1 MYVINISYAE
11 TKEDVKTWPDGITS
25 FKRNYSYFSNL
36 SDKIPKSDDIEN
48 HLREEA
54 GIKFDHGFKILSIE
68 PVPVLAQ
75 DTIVALSDDVNR
87 LQWELRCVK
96 NRLDAIESGGEM

>member
-11 TKEDVKTWPDGITS
+11 TKEDVKIWPDGITS

-36 SDKIPKSDDIEN
+36 NNKTPKSEDIEN

-54 GIKFDHGFKILSIE
+54 GIKFDYGFKILSIE

-75 DTIVALSDDVNR
+75 DTMVTMNDEISR
-87 LQWELRCVK
+87 LEWELRCVK